1 MTITHTNSNN
11 SHTPEFKRAS
21 LEKRKE
27 VINIPTKAEERPM
40 IQISFRTQDQHV
52 KIGTIRI
59 RAKIH
64 SWSTIHG
71 ALKKSTNP
79 LDLLQ
84 KSTIRAHFKAKSVD
98 PKIASPPLQ

>member
-1 MTITHTNSNN
+1 MLLNAIVNFTQIVKATCLMTITHTNSNN

-64 SWSTIHG
+64 S
-71 ALKKSTNP
+71 
-79 LDLLQ
+79 
-84 KSTIRAHFKAKSVD
+84 
-98 PKIASPPLQ
+98 